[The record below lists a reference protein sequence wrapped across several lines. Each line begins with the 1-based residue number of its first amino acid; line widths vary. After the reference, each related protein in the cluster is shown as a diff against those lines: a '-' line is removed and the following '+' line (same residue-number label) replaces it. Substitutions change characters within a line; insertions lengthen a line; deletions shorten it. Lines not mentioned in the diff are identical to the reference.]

1 MEEIELHIIK
11 NEIIKIGDKLI
22 DSDDIFQLCK
32 RVLKSRSNQCIDKIL
47 ECIFYMPVKIGIYAT
62 MLGIISKGNE
72 KLKLQII
79 LKLNHNIEVFIK
91 DNPLHCLLWFRCI
104 IGLSCCH
111 VFDFIYC
118 LNLFKNMYELCI
130 ELYKEKKFVKGDN
143 ILYIFL
149 SNFFYISK
157 QIYDKNK
164 EELDTILMN
173 CFDLIEKRQQYIDNI
188 DIDNNDISTVEY
200 IYIYINSIIHS
211 NNYNDRLYYLKN
223 ALYNYVQN
231 NLKSVATHR
240 FYQKEIFQNIFMKE
254 EQSKGDSANLAK
266 PFLEGE
272 GTVIGI
278 DLMDIT
284 NDMSKEVRDPG
295 KGGSI
300 VGGIKSSTHS
310 SKKREISMQEAI
322 EKCVNVHHFMNYECV
337 ESINSL
343 QIKFITKHGNSKN
356 IHDIWLMQE
365 HVLHIIELYNN
376 SVEFSSKI
384 LGIYVQLQSKL
395 YNNILIECIINKLLS
410 SFNKKNFYFYISLVH
425 RLLLINKNLGSVII
439 RCIKF
444 VLKQIGKLDNE
455 SFYLFMELCI
465 YMLSYFSYEN
475 KLLKNKENFFKRKYN
490 DMNIIVKAQEEKIK
504 KFGGDTREKNMAEL
518 GENKRKRK
526 RDELEGNNGTNDV
539 GMVTEPETIKC
550 GETKTDNVVGVKKNQ
565 VILRKNESTLNEM
578 KTYDCR
584 VPFCV
589 ELDIQYSSDES
600 SQEEGR
606 EEKHDTVQEENS
618 ENAGKTENA
627 ENAENTNNAEK
638 EKHDGDES
646 DDGDCDDHDNSDG
659 DDYGDGDDGEDGE
672 HGEHNFDFAAFKEE
686 LEQMDMSE
694 NLKKFTNLMYN
705 VKKKHCR
712 KWVRNFYFKSY
723 SLVYKKESENMI
735 PKSVVNY
742 CNNFRLSNDNSHE
755 NFREYLIFNA
765 IVRYSIDEVDKIE
778 DEHNDLHSRKGT
790 DRDRT
795 FNKEGDK
802 SVGKNAEQN
811 AGQNAGQNA
820 EQSAEQNAEE
830 NVAKSVH
837 KLNDAINALIQSLLN
852 YLCEKWHLSRVPNFF
867 ENLSKNIHQ
876 LNDISSTNLDG
887 SIFEN
892 FIFKNDFLPNSECWN
907 SYSILVLFFK
917 TLLFFDSSNVSSL
930 KKVFKYHAVIF
941 RNYKNSGILKS
952 EDDNVTSILCTI
964 SVFVTLG
971 SVLTFVC
978 ACLHVLT
985 FASVDTAPNPV
996 YAHFPP
1002 FADEYYVL
1010 RLLYESIDNLITK
1023 KECTDL
1029 EKSKLKRQQ
1038 TKNENEELIK
1048 KLEDKKN
1055 ELIQKIFHLTNKI
1068 VYMLGNK
1075 MMQLKNENKSYM
1087 SKELL
1092 KESLVFLRTY
1102 LEYIDI
1108 DQFLQLCQENNFAS
1122 ELLELATIFKYAS
1135 LKKKNDEN

>member
-157 QIYDKNK
+157 QIYDENK

-211 NNYNDRLYYLKN
+211 NNYNDRLYFLKN

-240 FYQKEIFQNIFMKE
+240 FYQKEIFQNIFRKE

-266 PFLEGE
+266 SSLEGE
-272 GTVIGI
+272 DTVIGI

-284 NDMSKEVRDPG
+284 NDMPKEVGDPG
-295 KGGSI
+295 KGDLI

-310 SKKREISMQEAI
+310 LKKREISMKEAI

-337 ESINSL
+337 ECINSL

-490 DMNIIVKAQEEKIK
+490 DMNIIVKAQEEKINK
-504 KFGGDTREKNMAEL
+504 LGGETREMNKVEL
-518 GENKRKRK
+518 GENKKKRK
-526 RDELEGNNGTNDV
+526 RDELDGNNGTNDLGV
-539 GMVTEPETIKC
+539 VTEPETTNC
-550 GETKTDNVVGVKKNQ
+550 GETKPDSVVGVKKNQ

-589 ELDIQYSSDES
+589 ELDVQYSSDDS

-606 EEKHDTVQEENS
+606 EEKQDTVQEENS
-618 ENAGKTENA
+618 ENARKTENA
-627 ENAENTNNAEK
+627 ENAENVENVEKEEKEEK
-638 EKHDGDES
+638 EKHDGDDS

-778 DEHNDLHSRKGT
+778 NEHNDLHSRKGS
-790 DRDRT
+790 DHDRT
-795 FNKEGDK
+795 FNQEGDK
-802 SVGKNAEQN
+802 SVEKN
-811 AGQNAGQNA
+811 
-820 EQSAEQNAEE
+820 AEQNAEE
-830 NVAKSVH
+830 NVTKSVH

-887 SIFEN
+887 SIFDN

-917 TLLFFDSSNVSSL
+917 TLIFFDSSNVSSL

-941 RNYKNSGILKS
+941 RNYKNSGFLKS
-952 EDDNVTSILCTI
+952 EDDKYQFDVEMVNIVYSH
-964 SVFVTLG
+964 FNN
-971 SVLTFVC
+971 SVLLNVVINILVENEIIDEV
-978 ACLHVLT
+978 AVI
-985 FASVDTAPNPV
+985 
-996 YAHFPP
+996 HFI
-1002 FADEYYVL
+1002 FHKLEDSNLDEYYVL
-1010 RLLYESIDNLITK
+1010 RLLYESIDNLITR

-1055 ELIQKIFHLTNKI
+1055 ELIQKIFNLTNKI
-1068 VYMLGNK
+1068 VFMLGNK

-1092 KESLVFLRTY
+1092 KETLVFLRTY

-1135 LKKKNDEN
+1135 LKKKND